1 MSHFYLFVVMLLKLH
16 ILLTLQVTQF
26 YRLEVL
32 PKDYK
37 YFVMI
42 TSYTKGFDQFACQ
55 IPNISIRLP
64 NLYRNKC
71 VWCVTNLLVRILSN
85 YYLIFTISHATS
97 CDTNTILG
105 FRFSPAGDLY
115 STIVNCLINLTADRL
130 KEKKTKKQ
138 NISQEFT
145 CSPRHL
151 RSQQASVASLRWG
164 CDVVVEGDEST
175 RRCGSARC
183 RQRQWVYLSMWK
195 WTSSEAVSLTAD
207 EEVVIVVWACWVVP
221 PFCCHHNSQN
231 VEQALCAVT
240 TAKTKILFLFLFIC
254 QPLDQSNG

>member
-1 MSHFYLFVVMLLKLH
+1 MLLKLH

-97 CDTNTILG
+97 CVTNTILG
-105 FRFSPAGDLY
+105 FRSSPAGDLY
-115 STIVNCLINLTADRL
+115 NTIVNCLINLTADRL
-130 KEKKTKKQ
+130 KEKKTKNKTSLKSSRAHQ
-138 NISQEFT
+138 DTSVHSKPPSHHSNEDVTLSLKVM
-145 CSPRHL
+145 SPLDDVEVH
-151 RSQQASVASLRWG
+151 
-164 CDVVVEGDEST
+164 VVVRGSEST
-175 RRCGSARC
+175 YQCGSGRH
-183 RQRQWVYLSMWK
+183 RRRWV
-195 WTSSEAVSLTAD
+195 
-207 EEVVIVVWACWVVP
+207 
-221 PFCCHHNSQN
+221 
-231 VEQALCAVT
+231 
-240 TAKTKILFLFLFIC
+240 
-254 QPLDQSNG
+254 

>member
-1 MSHFYLFVVMLLKLH
+1 MLLKLH

-85 YYLIFTISHATS
+85 DYLIFTISHATS
-97 CDTNTILG
+97 CVTNTILG
-105 FRFSPAGDLY
+105 FRSSPAGDLY

-151 RSQQASVASLRWG
+151 RSQQAFVASLRWR

-175 RRCGSARC
+175 RQCGSARC

-195 WTSSEAVSLTAD
+195 WTSSEKVSLTAD
-207 EEVVIVVWACWVVP
+207 EEVVIIVWACWVVP
-221 PFCCHHNSQN
+221 PF
-231 VEQALCAVT
+231 VAVT
-240 TAKTKILFLFLFIC
+240 TAKT
-254 QPLDQSNG
+254 